1 MLPCDRSTAARVAV
15 TALTLLLAAAGPL
28 SAQGDPTFERGIR
41 TAIGYAGVLP
51 DAMLG
56 AGALHRFEGTRWG
69 GFADVKTTSG
79 SVTSDRDYCPAGAR
93 PPVVEACTIA
103 AVEARWNDIPL
114 RDVDEY
120 LLVNAGVLR
129 VLTEELALL
138 VGVGLARPRLIREYA
153 ENINRELGEEPRV
166 SEFGVYFAPLEED
179 PAWTPQLAVG
189 ALFRAGPRFLIRI
202 GYETAPGGMSIGAYF
217 VVR

>member
-1 MLPCDRSTAARVAV
+1 MGTLPLAAVAV
-15 TALTLLLAAAGPL
+15 LLAGAGSIAAQV
-28 SAQGDPTFERGIR
+28 APTFERGIR
-41 TAIGYAGVLP
+41 TAIGYTGVLP
-51 DAMLG
+51 DALLG
-56 AGALHRFEGTRWG
+56 AGALHRLEGTPWG
-69 GFADVKTTSG
+69 GFAEVKTTSG
-79 SVTSDRDYCPAGAR
+79 SVTGDRDYCPAGAR

-138 VGVGLARPRLIREYA
+138 VGGGLARPRRIREYA

-166 SEFGVYFAPLEED
+166 SEFGVYFAPED
-179 PAWTPQLAVG
+179 ENPGWTPQLVVG
-189 ALFRAGPRFLIRI
+189 ALFRAGPRFLLRV
-202 GYETAPGGMSIGAYF
+202 GYETAPGGMSLGAYL